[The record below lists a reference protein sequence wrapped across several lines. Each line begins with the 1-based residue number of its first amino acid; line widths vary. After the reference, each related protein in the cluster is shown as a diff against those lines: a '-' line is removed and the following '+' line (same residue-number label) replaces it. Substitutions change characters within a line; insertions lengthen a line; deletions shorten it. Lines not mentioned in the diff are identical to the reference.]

1 MRRSIVGVTV
11 LAAALTGCTGA
22 DSELASAP
30 DAGLGS
36 GSVSLSAV
44 AAPAVVS
51 GAGHIEAGDGLRNFT
66 FHAIRLPDGS
76 VEGSYQI
83 LRTDLGSVF
92 SVDVTCLAVVGN
104 QAWIGGRIASTN
116 DPTVRVGSISYFYA
130 IDNGEG
136 SGASP
141 DVVSLAR
148 INDAEGRDIE
158 FCTTRPT
165 LLPPRL
171 VQMGDVQIR

>member
-1 MRRSIVGVTV
+1 MRRSFVGPTV
-11 LAAALTGCTGA
+11 LAAVLTGCTGA
-22 DSELASAP
+22 ESEPATAPALDLQAAAVSAP
-30 DAGLGS
+30 AI
-36 GSVSLSAV
+36 
-44 AAPAVVS
+44 VS

-66 FHAIRLPDGS
+66 FHAIRLPDGT

-83 LRTDLGSVF
+83 TRTDLQSTF
-92 SVDVTCLAVVGN
+92 SVDVSCLTVVDN
-104 QAWIGGRIASTN
+104 RAWIGGHIAATN
-116 DPTVRVGSISYFYA
+116 DPAIRVGSVSYFYA

-136 SGASP
+136 SGAAA

-158 FCTTRPT
+158 FCTTLPT

-171 VQMGDVQIR
+171 VQLGDVQIR